1 MQTSEQ
7 PVDISVKPEKLQG
20 LDGFISSV
28 MQDWQLPG
36 LATAIVKDGEI
47 VYARGFGKRNVAEDL
62 DVTPHTLFP
71 IGSCSKAFT
80 TMILGMLVDEGKLDW
95 DVPTTE
101 KRTEITCTGYG
112 LGWTTMSYRGHYR
125 LSHSGGIDGFKD

>member
-7 PVDISVKPEKLQG
+7 STDSSVLPEELQG
-20 LDGFISSV
+20 LDAFIASV

-36 LATAIVKDGEI
+36 LAIAIVKDGEI
-47 VYARGFGKRNVAEDL
+47 VYARGFGKRNVAEGL

-71 IGSCSKAFT
+71 IGSCTKAFT

-95 DVPTTE
+95 DVQI
-101 KRTEITCTGYG
+101 RTYI
-112 LGWTTMSYRGHYR
+112 LQ
-125 LSHSGGIDGFKD
+125 FKMN